1 MAKQTYKLK
10 LEPRAGYLY
19 AGVESDKITEKIA
32 LAYMNEIIE
41 RCRKDGLVK
50 VMIYRDI
57 PAMLT
62 TGPLFYV
69 ARQFQEMMKGVKVAF
84 VNPHE
89 NIVHE
94 MHFFIMNAT
103 EGAAEYMIFNNT
115 ADAEGWL
122 LAESPVSA

>member
-1 MAKQTYKLK
+1 MAQQTYKLS
-10 LEPRAGYLY
+10 LESRKGYLY
-19 AGVESDKITEKIA
+19 AGVESERINETIA
-32 LAYMNEIIE
+32 LAYMKEIME
-41 RCRKDGLVK
+41 RCRAEGLLK

-69 ARQFQEMMKGVKVAF
+69 ARQFQEMMKGLKVAF

-94 MHFFIMNAT
+94 MHFFIMTAT
-103 EGAAEYMIFNNT
+103 EGATEYMIFNNA

-122 LAESPVSA
+122 LA

>member
-1 MAKQTYKLK
+1 MAQQTYKLN
-10 LEPRAGYLY
+10 LESRHGYLY
-19 AGVESDKITEKIA
+19 AGVESEKINETIA
-32 LAYMNEIIE
+32 LAYMNEIME
-41 RCRKDGLVK
+41 RCRADGLVK

-69 ARQFQEMMKGVKVAF
+69 ARQFQEMMKGLKVAF

-94 MHFFIMNAT
+94 MHFFIMTAT
-103 EGAAEYMIFNNT
+103 EGAAEYMIFDNA
-115 ADAEGWL
+115 ADAERWL
-122 LAESPVSA
+122 LT